1 MRLSSIVILAVGF
14 SQAYAAQRYKFRNW
28 LPYYDYHWQQRAEI
42 CAPEIN
48 RYQTNNRTGLA
59 HGAVCAAVVDCLL
72 TNVTQSIQSNLASA
86 DILLGLTPT
95 MLSFAGPS
103 RGELALLSTH
113 DPVFAGILSLGFPS
127 MFITNLFGSV
137 DVNEI
142 LRRPVARIARAYH
155 SWLRRQSKSSRWC
168 ALATLYFT
176 AAAAVFNNIYTSI
189 YVDIRTAS
197 GWRCGA
203 NYMPVIWSIS
213 GLSIAAMEAAA
224 VRTRRLPGQKADKR
238 SNQACGRIFGNS
250 YGRLHRCILPEA
262 QDTCYTEIL
271 FGIASC
277 MSVVQGIFGTVV
289 LSSLLFISFLDA
301 LPILVR
307 YLTSAALCNILLR
320 LELATLKCKM
330 EDEASVMSKDKTR
343 HFQLVERR
351 AGWDLE
357 LIRTIM

>member
-1 MRLSSIVILAVGF
+1 MKLLSILILAA
-14 SQAYAAQRYKFRNW
+14 SIPQAYAAQRYKFRSW
-28 LPYYDYHWQQRAEI
+28 LPYYDYHWQRRAEI

-48 RYQTNNRTGLA
+48 RYQTNNRSGLSR
-59 HGAVCAAVVDCLL
+59 GAVCAAAVDCLL

-103 RGELALLSTH
+103 RGELAILSTH
-113 DPVFAGILSLGFPS
+113 DPFFAGILSFGFPS

-142 LRRPVARIARAYH
+142 MRRPVARTARAYH
-155 SWLRRQSKSSRWC
+155 SWLRRQSKSLRWC
-168 ALATLYFT
+168 ALVTLYGI
-176 AAAAVFNNIYTSI
+176 AAGAVFNNVYTSI

-203 NYMPVIWSIS
+203 NYMPVMWSIS

-224 VRTRRLPGQKADKR
+224 VRTRYLPGEKFEER
-238 SNQACGRIFGNS
+238 SNQARGSIFGNTYS
-250 YGRLHRCILPEA
+250 RLHRYILPEA

-277 MSVVQGIFGTVV
+277 MSVVQGVFGTVV
-289 LSSLLFISFLDA
+289 LSSLLFVSFLDA

-307 YLTSAALCNILLR
+307 YLASAALCNILLR
-320 LELATLKCKM
+320 LELAGLKCKL
-330 EDEASVMSKDKTR
+330 EDEASVMGKDKTR
-343 HFQLVERR
+343 HFQLVERKT
-351 AGWDLE
+351 GWNLE
-357 LIRTIM
+357 LVRTIM